1 MKVGHVNWE
10 KYGFEF
16 LSIFIALISAF
27 ALNNWNDKRHSRNAE
42 NKVLT
47 EISIG
52 LEKDLAD
59 IKVNETGHKNGIRSA
74 NFFRDMIAGKPV
86 RKDSIIIHYIALTR
100 DFVSLQNTSGYEV
113 LKSKGL
119 ELIEN
124 DSLRT
129 MIVSLYEYDFNT
141 LRKLEEE
148 YSEMQFHEN
157 YFKEINAILSR
168 HFIFDAN
175 KTLTGFNL
183 PLKMSETEEKLFLT
197 YLIKMQMNRAFIL
210 QFYSDIEKSI
220 EKVQAQIKKEVN

>member
-1 MKVGHVNWE
+1 MKVGKVNWE

-42 NKVLT
+42 NKVLS

-59 IKVNETGHKNGIRSA
+59 IKLNETGHKNGINSV
-74 NFFRDMIAGKPV
+74 NFFRNIIAGKPV
-86 RKDSIIIHYIALTR
+86 SKDSIIINYLALTR
-100 DFVSLQNTSGYEV
+100 DFISLQNISGYEV

-129 MIVSLYEYDFNT
+129 MIVSLYEYDYNT
-141 LRKLEEE
+141 LRKLEED

-157 YFKEINAILSR
+157 YFKEINALLSR

-175 KTLTGFNL
+175 KTLVGFDL
-183 PLKMSETEEKLFLT
+183 PVKLSESEEKLFLT
-197 YLIKMQMNRAFIL
+197 YLIKIQMNRYFIL
-210 QFYSDIEKSI
+210 QVYAEIEKSI